1 MVLLILL
8 YYLLAARLRQ
18 EEAMRTRY
26 ARQLFLS
33 ARYYLEHSQFLLA
46 IRRYDRLIAL
56 YPDNPT
62 YYLERGLAYVRS
74 QQPEAALADLKHID
88 GSQIEDTSFHQLM
101 GLLFLKLA
109 DYPAARLAADRA
121 LRADPHN
128 PEALF
133 TLALSALYNGDA
145 EEAIERFAQLTEDYP
160 ERAIYWNHLGMALYA
175 HNRAEES
182 LEAFNDGVERADDP
196 EERSTILSNRA
207 EVLLTLGAA
216 PQALDDSNR
225 AISHNERNAMAHWQR
240 SSLLLMQGRWAEAF
254 AQAEVACVLEY
265 EADWLAY
272 VYPN

>member
-1 MVLLILL
+1 
-8 YYLLAARLRQ
+8 
-18 EEAMRTRY
+18 RY

-175 HNRAEES
+175 HNRAE
-182 LEAFNDGVERADDP
+182 
-196 EERSTILSNRA
+196 
-207 EVLLTLGAA
+207 VLLTLGAA